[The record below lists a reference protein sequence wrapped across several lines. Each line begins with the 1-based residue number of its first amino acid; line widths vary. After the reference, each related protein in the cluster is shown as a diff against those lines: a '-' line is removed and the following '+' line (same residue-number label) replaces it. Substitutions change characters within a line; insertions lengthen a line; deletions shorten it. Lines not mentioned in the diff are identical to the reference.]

1 MAIWTKR
8 SGIKLAILQERITTT
23 VALPVDPNATVVLIS
38 GELPKGLRI
47 NGDALEGTPFEVPRT
62 TIYRFVLRATL
73 NDQSEDRTF
82 SIDVEG
88 ADEPQWITEPDLL
101 PIGTND
107 AYYLL
112 DSAPVDFQLRVRDT
126 DTSSGQKLTYFI
138 ANDGGQL
145 PPGITLTEEGRLI
158 GVVDPVLALQ
168 KAAGSGHYD
177 VNNFDKYPYDFS
189 IRSSQGFD
197 SFYFDVTRYDLQTPT
212 LVPKKLNRY
221 YEFEVSVSDGDTIAK
236 RKFRIFVVGDDF
248 LRADNTLMQVGT
260 GVFTADN
267 TFVRT
272 PIWLTPRDL
281 GVRRA
286 NNYIT
291 LFLDII
297 DPNSLI
303 GVVSYSLEETNDD
316 GSDSVLPPG
325 TTLDISSG
333 EIAGVVPY
341 QPAVTREY
349 KFTVK
354 ATRFTANTSEVAES
368 KKTFVVRLLGEVE
381 STINW
386 LTNADLGDIPSNY
399 ISILSVKA
407 ETTVPDA
414 TLIYTLES
422 GKLPPGLD
430 LSFDGE
436 IIGKINSFGTSDN
449 PGLTVFDNGQLILD
463 NNDTKIDREFK
474 FTVKAQDQFGF
485 SAITREFSITVS
497 DPDDKLYSNV
507 YYKPLLKSAQRLTFQ
522 EWLSNPEIFIR
533 EYIYRPN
540 DPRFGLQKEIKLLL
554 YPGIETVLANRY
566 VAAMATTTK
575 RRNFKI
581 SDLKT
586 AVAKTPGTD
595 DIVYEVVYLEV
606 KDPYEKDGKVASKI
620 TIKNNEKI
628 LVNSVRTTPDDP
640 YYDILTR
647 SQLPI
652 ALRYNADNVKY
663 FDNFIEV
670 TTRSNGVIQWV
681 FGSDVYVETRNGG
694 PGPGSN
700 VTFTRGSTTNI
711 NIRPVPENTIRADS
725 TAIKVSDPNSNTRYI
740 SNESNIRNKLRDLGR
755 TERNF
760 LPLWMRTSQEG
771 SIQELG
777 YTLAIPLVY
786 CKPGTSETVKAAI
799 NFSNFDFRQFE
810 LDIDRFEID
819 STTGVGEPKYFV
831 FANYEYNI

>member
-286 NNYIT
+286 NNYVT

-522 EWLSNPEIFIR
+522 EWLSNPEIFIP

>member
-522 EWLSNPEIFIR
+522 EWLSNPEIFIP